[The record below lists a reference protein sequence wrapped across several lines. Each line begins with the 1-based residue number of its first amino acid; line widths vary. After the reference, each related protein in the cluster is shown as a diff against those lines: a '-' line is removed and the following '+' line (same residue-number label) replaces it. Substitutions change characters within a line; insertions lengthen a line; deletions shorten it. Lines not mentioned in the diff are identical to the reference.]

1 LLDAAH
7 VDHHA
12 CVAVDFQRPFTAPD
26 GARGVLLV
34 RHGAVDPPEP
44 DGLVAGRSDPPLN
57 DSGHRQADALAER
70 LSSERVA
77 ALFTTP
83 MIRTAQTVAPVAERL
98 GLRPTEVTDL
108 GEVYL
113 GEWEGHGIA
122 IRAASEDAEFAAMMR
137 GGRWDLIPGAEPA
150 EDFGRRVREGLERVA
165 DAAGDGTVAIA
176 VTHAGVIAE
185 VLRQITGSEGFAFLA
200 CSNGSISRI
209 VRMPDRR
216 WILLSFNETA
226 HLAGDGR

>member
-1 LLDAAH
+1 
-7 VDHHA
+7 
-12 CVAVDFQRPFTAPD
+12 VAVNFQRPFAAPD
-26 GARGVLLV
+26 GARAVLLV

-57 DSGHRQADALAER
+57 DAGRRQAQALAAR
-70 LSSERVA
+70 LTDEPAA

-83 MIRTAQTVAPVAERL
+83 MIRTAQTAAPVAERL
-98 GLRPTEVTDL
+98 GLQPIEATEL

-122 IRAASEDAEFAAMMR
+122 IRAASEDAEFVAMMR
-137 GGRWDLIPGAEPA
+137 VGRWDLIPGAEPA
-150 EDFGRRVREGLERVA
+150 EDFGRRARAGLDRVA
-165 DAAGDGTVAIA
+165 DAAGDGTLAIA

-185 VLRQITGSEGFAFLA
+185 VLRQITGSEPFAFLA

-216 WILLSFNETA
+216 WMLLSFNETA
-226 HLAGDGR
+226 HLVGDGR